1 MVRFGLILEHPS
13 CLFFI
18 PVDEC
23 IGIRILAGSP
33 VFEYVIDRL
42 GLLVVLIGIDG
53 HVKQRGSLENRCQML
68 KAPCHL
74 HQAGGTLGIL
84 GGLLCIVGFRRRIRA
99 MIGDGLIDGL
109 LLGSL
114 CGPLTDFFGYPHQIL
129 AIPNDRLPVVFKVNH
144 IITCLSRRNLINLVP
159 DVVGEVNVAD
169 AGLASVDVDGVAVFR
184 QDHLTAFRH
193 VGHRQSLTGAID
205 MLVVARRNVVVLVI
219 VGIFAVGLKL
229 VGRLLFQHLLHH
241 GVDLVIRECLELFLK
256 GPELLNVLRQH
267 HLLTE
272 FDEGCSIFI

>member
-1 MVRFGLILEHPS
+1 
-13 CLFFI
+13 
-18 PVDEC
+18 
-23 IGIRILAGSP
+23 
-33 VFEYVIDRL
+33 
-42 GLLVVLIGIDG
+42 
-53 HVKQRGSLENRCQML
+53 ML
-68 KAPCHL
+68 KASCHL
-74 HQAGGTLGIL
+74 HQTGGTLGKFS
-84 GGLLCIVGFRRRIRA
+84 GLLCIIGLQCRIRA
-99 MIGDGLIDGL
+99 TIGNGLIHCR
-109 LLGSL
+109 LLGGICSL
-114 CGPLTDFFGYPHQIL
+114 LTELFGDPHQIL

-169 AGLASVDVDGVAVFR
+169 AGLAGVDVDGVAVFR

-205 MLVVARRNVVVLVI
+205 MLVVASRNVVVLVI